1 VSAILRAIIDHHI
14 WANDRLVAFCQALK
28 GDQLALDAAP
38 GTYGPVHRTL
48 VHMAEAEQI
57 YLSRIPE
64 TGITITLDDGADPL
78 PSLTEVR
85 EALRRTGEAWLD
97 VIARY
102 PDDLQFSYGTRQGGE
117 ERRTVSFSVVQMVDH
132 AAEHR
137 NHVRT
142 TLSMHG
148 VEPPDLSG
156 WRWDDERGAGGTP

>member
-1 VSAILRAIIDHHI
+1 MSAILRAIIDHHV
-14 WANDRLVAFCQALK
+14 WANDGLVAFCQALTD
-28 GDQLALDAAP
+28 DQLTLDAAP

-57 YLSRIPE
+57 YLSRIPG
-64 TGITITLDDGADPL
+64 TGITITLDDGANPL
-78 PSLTEVR
+78 PSLAVVR
-85 EALRRTGEAWLD
+85 EALQRTGEAWRE

-102 PDDLQFSYGTRQGGE
+102 PDDLQFSYGTRHDGE
-117 ERRTVSFSVVQMVDH
+117 ERRTVAFSVVQMLDH

-156 WRWDDERGAGGTP
+156 WRWDDERDAGKTS

>member
-1 VSAILRAIIDHHI
+1 VSAILRAIVDHHM
-14 WANDRLVAFCQALK
+14 WANDRLVAFCEALTN
-28 GDQLALDAAP
+28 DTLALDAAP

-78 PSLTEVR
+78 PSVAEVR
-85 EALRRTGEAWLD
+85 EALRRTGESWLD

-102 PDDLQFSYGTRQGGE
+102 PDDLQFSFRTRRGE
-117 ERRTVSFSVVQMVDH
+117 EGHRSVSFSVVQMLDH

-148 VEPPDLSG
+148 IEPPDLSG
-156 WRWDDERGAGGTP
+156 WRWDDEQAAGTTP